1 MSEKVKTADAIVLIL
16 DKIEKAQY
24 LVSFVQNEVFDGY
37 KETGLDNY
45 RSLSERTGA
54 INLEM
59 ADDYMI
65 QASDSLNELLAELNA

>member
-1 MSEKVKTADAIVLIL
+1 MGEKIKTADAIVLIL

-37 KETGLDNY
+37 KETGFDNY